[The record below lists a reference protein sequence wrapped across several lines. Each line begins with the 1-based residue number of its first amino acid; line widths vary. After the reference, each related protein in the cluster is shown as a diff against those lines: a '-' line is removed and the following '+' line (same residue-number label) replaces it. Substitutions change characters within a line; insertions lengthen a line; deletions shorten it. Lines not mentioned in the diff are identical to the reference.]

1 MSGLVSLYVIN
12 MICSFPL
19 ICVKGSY
26 STDEAGAWRSGGL
39 RLDLPHF
46 PRGAHEI
53 GGGGGDDDDVVDDD
67 SVGEGIHTYMT
78 SSALAYS
85 NLTESVIS

>member
-1 MSGLVSLYVIN
+1 M
-12 MICSFPL
+12 
-19 ICVKGSY
+19 
-26 STDEAGAWRSGGL
+26 DEAGAWRSGGL

-67 SVGEGIHTYMT
+67 SVGEGIHTYIT
-78 SSALAYS
+78 SALAGS
-85 NLTESVIS
+85 NLTEGGNSKESCINMLTML